1 LHLRHPQDLGAEMFA
16 QVLRRSEIDAPAAI
30 SRPRAKKNLPEDL
43 RARTRSPMRRREFIT
58 LLGSTA
64 VGFPLAARA
73 QQVGKIPRIGYL
85 SPGSA
90 SPGPLAY
97 HDEFQRGLRE
107 LGYVEGRNIVIEY
120 RFADGK
126 FDRLAALAAELV
138 QLNVDVIVSVVTQAS
153 LAAKNATR
161 TIPIVIVSVGDPVG
175 AGLVA
180 SLARPGAN
188 VTGNSGMTTEVVG
201 KSLGLFKQTVPKV
214 SPMAVLWNPDNVVY
228 QGQILRETEV
238 AARSLGIQLE
248 MFEARGPD
256 EFDRTFAEIASA
268 GAASLLVLADPLFSA
283 HTERIADFADKSRLP
298 AMYGLREHAEAGG
311 LMAYGPN
318 YADLYRRAASYVDKI
333 LKGTKPADLPVEQP
347 TKFEFVINLKTAKTL
362 GLTIPP
368 GVLAIADEVIE

>member
-1 LHLRHPQDLGAEMFA
+1 
-16 QVLRRSEIDAPAAI
+16 V
-30 SRPRAKKNLPEDL
+30 K
-43 RARTRSPMRRREFIT
+43 RREFIA
-58 LLGSTA
+58 LLGSA
-64 VGFPLAARA
+64 AAAWPLPARA
-73 QQVGKIPRIGYL
+73 QQVEKVARIGYL

-90 SPGPLAY
+90 SPGPLAH

-126 FDRLAALAAELV
+126 FDRLPALAAELV
-138 QLNVDVIVSVVTQAS
+138 QLNVEVLVSVVTQAS

-188 VTGNSGMTTEVVG
+188 VTGNSGMTTEVIG
-201 KSLGLFKQTVPKV
+201 KGLGLFKQTVPNV

-228 QGQILRETEV
+228 QGQILQETEV
-238 AARSLGIQLE
+238 AARTLGIQLQ
-248 MFEARGPD
+248 MFGARGAD
-256 EFDRTFAEIASA
+256 EFDRTFAAITSA
-268 GAASLLVLADPLFSA
+268 HATSLLVLPDPVFSA
-283 HTERIADFADKSRLP
+283 HTARIAAFADKSRLP
-298 AMYGLREHAEAGG
+298 AMYGLREHATAGG

-333 LKGTKPADLPVEQP
+333 LKGAKPADLPVEQP
-347 TKFEFVINLKTAKTL
+347 TKFEFVINLKTATTL

>member
-1 LHLRHPQDLGAEMFA
+1 MA
-16 QVLRRSEIDAPAAI
+16 SYI
-30 SRPRAKKNLPEDL
+30 
-43 RARTRSPMRRREFIT
+43 RRRKFLAT
-58 LLGSTA
+58 LGGA
-64 VGFPLAARA
+64 AAAWPLTARA
-73 QQVGKIPRIGYL
+73 QQVGKVPRIGYL

-97 HDEFQRGLRE
+97 HDEFERGLRE
-107 LGYVEGRNIVIEY
+107 LGYIEGRNIVIEY

-126 FDRLAALAAELV
+126 FDRLGALAAELV
-138 QLNVDVIVSVVTQAS
+138 QLNVDVIVSLVTQAS
-153 LAAKNATR
+153 LAAKNATS

-188 VTGNSGMTTEVVG
+188 VTGNSGMTTEVIG
-201 KSLGLFKQTVPKV
+201 KGLGLFKQTVPNV
-214 SPMAVLWNPDNVVY
+214 SPVAVMWNPDNVVY

-238 AARSLGIQLE
+238 AARTLGIQLQ
-248 MFEARGPD
+248 MFGARGPD
-256 EFDRTFAEIASA
+256 EFDRTFGAITSA
-268 GAASLLVLADPLFSA
+268 RAASLLVLPDPVFSA
-283 HTERIADFADKSRLP
+283 HTARIAAFADESRLP
-298 AMYGLREHAEAGG
+298 ALYGLREHAAAGG

-333 LKGTKPADLPVEQP
+333 LKGAKPADLPVEQP
-347 TKFEFVINLKTAKTL
+347 TKFEFVINLKTATTL

>member
-1 LHLRHPQDLGAEMFA
+1 MLDLG
-16 QVLRRSEIDAPAAI
+16 RRQFLMLLGGAAAW
-30 SRPRAKKNLPEDL
+30 PRA
-43 RARTRSPMRRREFIT
+43 
-58 LLGSTA
+58 
-64 VGFPLAARA
+64 AAA
-73 QQVGKIPRIGYL
+73 QQVGKVPRIGYL

-97 HDEFQRGLRE
+97 HDEFQRGLHD

-126 FDRLAALAAELV
+126 FDRLGVLAAELV

-180 SLARPGAN
+180 SLARPDAN
-188 VTGNSGMTTEVVG
+188 VTGNSAMTTEVIG

-238 AARSLGIQLE
+238 AARTLGIPLQ
-248 MFEARGPD
+248 MFGARSPD
-256 EFDRTFAEIASA
+256 EFDRTFASIADA
-268 GAASLLVLADPLFSA
+268 RAASLLVLPDPVFSA
-283 HTERIADFADKSRLP
+283 YTARIANLANKSRLP
-298 AMYGLREHAEAGG
+298 AMYGLREDAAAGG
-311 LMAYGPN
+311 LLAYGPK

-333 LKGTKPADLPVEQP
+333 LKGAKPADLPVEQP
-347 TKFEFVINLKTAKTL
+347 TKFEFVINLKTARTL
-362 GLTIPP
+362 GLTIPA
-368 GVLAIADEVIE
+368 GILAIADEVIE